1 MSSDLEAMGDSM
13 FNGQVP
19 KQWSA
24 VAYPS
29 LKPLGAWV
37 LDLKRRLKMFAD
49 WIKHGPPAVFWISG
63 FFFTQSFL
71 TGTLQ
76 NYARQNTIAIDE
88 IAFDFEVLPN
98 VRVPGSSAA
107 SGASSASSA
116 ASSDVKP
123 PKDGCYV
130 YGLFLEGARWDSVAG
145 HLAEPLRRQLY
156 SEMPVIWLRPAE
168 TKKIPTNRLTYTT
181 PVYKTSKRQGTLST
195 TGHST
200 NFVLSIQLAS
210 TRPEKHWV
218 KRGVALLTQL
228 DF

>member
-1 MSSDLEAMGDSM
+1 MSADLEAMGDSM

-19 KQWSA
+19 KQWTA

-49 WIKHGPPAVFWISG
+49 WIRAGPPAVFWISG

-88 IAFDFEVLPN
+88 ISFDFEVMPN
-98 VRVPGSSAA
+98 IPVPGA
-107 SGASSASSA
+107 SGDAAASASS
-116 ASSDVKP
+116 SSSVAVKP

-130 YGLFLEGARWDSVAG
+130 YGLFLEGARWDSAAG
-145 HLAEPLRRQLY
+145 HLTEPLRRQLY
-156 SEMPVIWLRPAE
+156 SEMPVIWLRPCE
-168 TKKIPTNRLTYTT
+168 TKSIPTNRLTYTT
-181 PVYKTSKRQGTLST
+181 PVYKTSKRAGTLST

-200 NFVLSIQLAS
+200 NFVLSIQLMS